1 MRFPS
6 ILRWTLLALL
16 GLAAAAAVSVAASHL
31 VSKRIGLASEPLS
44 AGKELAPPPKRAEGG
59 GGAQGRPHESDGA
72 QGGPPA
78 APASPTTTTVA
89 PAAPSPTTGSP
100 APSLP
105 PPPSSDSGQG
115 EAGGSAGGDD

>member
-1 MRFPS
+1 MRVPS

-16 GLAAAAAVSVAASHL
+16 GLAVAAAVSVAASHL

-44 AGKELAPPPKRAEGG
+44 AGKELAPPPKHAEGG

-72 QGGPPA
+72 QGPSA

-89 PAAPSPTTGSP
+89 PVTPSPPTGSA

-105 PPPSSDSGQG
+105 PPSSSDSGQG